1 MSWSLAVPSSAT
13 SWAVHLRPSG
23 PAFRRAAPALPCC
36 RSRASLTPVR
46 RLTQPSRQGE
56 AVAPQQARRSQGA
69 EMAHQLE
76 MTNGQ
81 ACMFYTGQ
89 APWHGLGQQLHGRP
103 TVREAIT
110 ASGLDWDVELVPL
123 VTGDA
128 HEPAP
133 ARAVRR
139 TTDRRLLGVVGPA
152 YHALQNRDAFAFF
165 QPFLDAGL
173 AALHTGGSLCG
184 GRKVW
189 LLARIE
195 REPLVIGAGDEV
207 HKFVLLSNS
216 HDGTT
221 SVRVG
226 FTPVRVVCA
235 NTLAL
240 AHADRAGGKLIR
252 VRHTRRLADNLDAL
266 REVIDLADQEFTA
279 TAEQYRRL
287 REKGVNQNDLARYVR
302 EVFRI
307 EGATPNGQQRRIL
320 ESCFRLFEEGR
331 GADLPGARG
340 TLWGAYNAV
349 TEYLGYE
356 RGRGQDTRLA
366 SLWFGDS
373 ARTNQRAL
381 ETALAMAV

>member
-1 MSWSLAVPSSAT
+1 
-13 SWAVHLRPSG
+13 
-23 PAFRRAAPALPCC
+23 
-36 RSRASLTPVR
+36 
-46 RLTQPSRQGE
+46 
-56 AVAPQQARRSQGA
+56 
-69 EMAHQLE
+69 MAHQLE
-76 MTNGQ
+76 VVNGK
-81 ACMFYTGQ
+81 ASMFFVGEL
-89 APWHGLGQQLHGRP
+89 PWHGLGQELHGRP

-110 ASGLDWDVELVPL
+110 ASGLDWDVELAPL

-139 TTDRRLLGVVGPA
+139 TTDQRVLGVVGPA

-173 AALHTGGSLCG
+173 AALHTGGSLCD

-195 REPLVIGAGDEV
+195 REPLVIGDGDEIQ
-207 HKFVLLSNS
+207 KFVMLSNS

-226 FTPVRVVCA
+226 FTPIRVVCA

-240 AHADRAGGKLIR
+240 AHADKAGSRLIR
-252 VRHTRRLADNLDAL
+252 VRHTRRLADNLEAL
-266 REVIDLADQEFTA
+266 QEVMDLADQEFTA
-279 TAEQYRRL
+279 TAEQYRQL
-287 REKGVNQNDLARYVR
+287 RDKGINQNDLARYVR
-302 EVFRI
+302 QVFRI
-307 EGATPNGQQRRIL
+307 ESKQLNGQQRRII

-331 GADLPGARG
+331 GADLPGVRG

-349 TEYLGYE
+349 TEYLAYE
-356 RGRGQDTRLA
+356 RGKGRDTRLA

-373 ARTNQRAL
+373 ARTNHRAL

>member
-1 MSWSLAVPSSAT
+1 
-13 SWAVHLRPSG
+13 
-23 PAFRRAAPALPCC
+23 
-36 RSRASLTPVR
+36 
-46 RLTQPSRQGE
+46 
-56 AVAPQQARRSQGA
+56 
-69 EMAHQLE
+69 MAHQLE
-76 MTNGQ
+76 MTNGR

-89 APWHGLGQQLHGRP
+89 TPWHGLGQQLPGRP

-123 VTGDA
+123 VTGDS
-128 HEPAP
+128 HDPAP

-139 TTDRRLLGVVGPA
+139 GTDRRLRGVVGPA

-173 AALHTGGSLCG
+173 AALHTGGGLCD

-189 LLARIE
+189 LLARID
-195 REPLVIGAGDEV
+195 RAPLVIGAGDEIE
-207 HKFVLLSNS
+207 KFVLLSNS

-226 FTPVRVVCA
+226 FTPIRVVCA

-240 AHADRAGGKLIR
+240 AHADRAGSKLIR

-266 REVIDLADQEFTA
+266 REVMDLADQEFTA
-279 TAEQYRRL
+279 TAGQYRRL
-287 REKGVNQNDLARYVR
+287 RDKGINQNDLARYVR
-302 EVFRI
+302 QVFGI
-307 EGATPNGQQRRIL
+307 ESRQLNGQQRRIV
-320 ESCFRLFEEGR
+320 ESVFRLFEEGR
-331 GADLPGARG
+331 GAELPGVRG

-349 TEYLGYE
+349 SEYLGYE

>member
-1 MSWSLAVPSSAT
+1 MAHEIEVNN
-13 SWAVHLRPSG
+13 G
-23 PAFRRAAPALPCC
+23 
-36 RSRASLTPVR
+36 RASTFFV
-46 RLTQPSRQGE
+46 G
-56 AVAPQQARRSQGA
+56 
-69 EMAHQLE
+69 QL
-76 MTNGQ
+76 
-81 ACMFYTGQ
+81 
-89 APWHGLGQQLHGRP
+89 PWHRLGQELHGRP

-110 ASGLDWDVELVPL
+110 AGGLGWAVELVPL
-123 VTGDA
+123 VTHDSQA
-128 HEPAP
+128 PAP

-139 TTDRRLLGVVGPA
+139 TTDQRVLGVVGPA

-173 AALHTGGSLCG
+173 ASLHTGGSLCD

-195 REPLVIGAGDEV
+195 REPLVIGDGDEIQ
-207 HKFVLLSNS
+207 KFVLLSNS

-226 FTPVRVVCA
+226 FTPIRVVCA

-240 AHADRAGGKLIR
+240 AHADKAGSKLIR

-266 REVIDLADQEFTA
+266 REVIDLAEQEFTA

-287 REKGVNQNDLARYVR
+287 RDKGINQNDLARYVR
-302 EVFRI
+302 QVFGI
-307 EGATPNGQQRRIL
+307 ESKQLNGQQRRIL

-331 GADLPGARG
+331 GADLPGVRG

-356 RGRGQDTRLA
+356 RGKGQDTRLA

-373 ARTNQRAL
+373 ARTNHRAL
-381 ETALAMAV
+381 EVALAMAV

>member
-1 MSWSLAVPSSAT
+1 
-13 SWAVHLRPSG
+13 
-23 PAFRRAAPALPCC
+23 
-36 RSRASLTPVR
+36 
-46 RLTQPSRQGE
+46 
-56 AVAPQQARRSQGA
+56 
-69 EMAHQLE
+69 MAHQLE
-76 MTNGQ
+76 KTNGR
-81 ACMFYTGQ
+81 ASMFFVGEL
-89 APWHGLGQQLHGRP
+89 PWHGLGQELRGRP

-110 ASGLDWDVELVPL
+110 ASGLDWEVELAPL

-173 AALHTGGSLCG
+173 AALHTGGSLCD

-195 REPLVIGAGDEV
+195 REPLVIGDGDEIR
-207 HKFVLLSNS
+207 KFVMLSNS

-226 FTPVRVVCA
+226 FTPIRVVCA
-235 NTLAL
+235 NPLAL
-240 AHADRAGGKLIR
+240 AHADKAGSRLIR

-266 REVIDLADQEFTA
+266 REVMDLADREFTA

-287 REKGVNQNDLARYVR
+287 RDKGINQNDLARYVR
-302 EVFRI
+302 QVFGI
-307 EGATPNGQQRRIL
+307 KSKQLNGQQRRIL

-331 GADLPGARG
+331 GAELPGVRG

-349 TEYLGYE
+349 TEYLAYE
-356 RGRGQDTRLA
+356 RGKSQDTRLA
-366 SLWFGDS
+366 SVWFGDS

-381 ETALAMAV
+381 EVALAMAV

>member
-1 MSWSLAVPSSAT
+1 
-13 SWAVHLRPSG
+13 
-23 PAFRRAAPALPCC
+23 
-36 RSRASLTPVR
+36 
-46 RLTQPSRQGE
+46 
-56 AVAPQQARRSQGA
+56 
-69 EMAHQLE
+69 MAHQLE
-76 MTNGQ
+76 VVNGK
-81 ACMFYTGQ
+81 ASMFFVGEL
-89 APWHGLGQQLHGRP
+89 PWHSLGQELHGRP

-110 ASGLDWDVELVPL
+110 ASNLDWDVELVPL
-123 VTGDA
+123 VTGDTGA
-128 HEPAP
+128 PVP

-139 TTDRRLLGVVGPA
+139 TTDRRVLGVVGPA

-173 AALHTGGSLCG
+173 ASLHTGGCLCD

-195 REPLVIGAGDEV
+195 REPLVLGDGDEIQ
-207 HKFVLLSNS
+207 KFVLLSNS

-226 FTPVRVVCA
+226 FTPIRVVCA

-240 AHADRAGGKLIR
+240 AHADKAGNKLIR

-266 REVIDLADQEFTA
+266 REVMDLADREFAA

-287 REKGVNQNDLARYVR
+287 RNRDINQNDLARYVR
-302 EVFRI
+302 QVFHI
-307 EGATPNGQQRRIL
+307 ESKQLNGQQRRIL

-331 GADLPGARG
+331 GAELPGVRG
-340 TLWGAYNAV
+340 TLWSAYNSV
-349 TEYLGYE
+349 TEFLSYD
-356 RGRGQDTRLA
+356 RGKSSDTRLT
-366 SLWFGDS
+366 SLWFGES

-381 ETALAMAV
+381 EIALAMAV

>member
-1 MSWSLAVPSSAT
+1 
-13 SWAVHLRPSG
+13 
-23 PAFRRAAPALPCC
+23 
-36 RSRASLTPVR
+36 
-46 RLTQPSRQGE
+46 
-56 AVAPQQARRSQGA
+56 
-69 EMAHQLE
+69 MAHQLE
-76 MTNGQ
+76 VVNGK
-81 ACMFYTGQ
+81 ASMFFVGEL
-89 APWHGLGQQLHGRP
+89 PWHGLGQELHGRP

-139 TTDRRLLGVVGPA
+139 ATDRRLLGVVGPA

-173 AALHTGGSLCG
+173 ATLHTGGALCDG
-184 GRKVW
+184 KKVW

-195 REPLVIGAGDEV
+195 REPLVIGDGDEV
-207 HKFVLLSNS
+207 EKFVLLSNS

-226 FTPVRVVCA
+226 LTPIRVVCA

-240 AHADRAGGKLIR
+240 AHAGRAGGQLIR
-252 VRHTRRLADNLDAL
+252 VRHTRRLADNLEAL
-266 REVIDLADQEFTA
+266 REVIDLADRELTA

-287 REKGVNQNDLARYVR
+287 RDKGINQNDLARYVR
-302 EVFRI
+302 RVFEI
-307 EGATPNGQQRRIL
+307 ESGTPNGQQRRII
-320 ESCFRLFEEGR
+320 ESVFRLFEEGR
-331 GADLPGARG
+331 GADLPGVRG

-349 TEYLGYE
+349 SEYLAYE
-356 RGRGQDTRLA
+356 RGKGQDTRLA

-373 ARTNQRAL
+373 ARSNHRAL
-381 ETALAMAV
+381 EAALAMAA